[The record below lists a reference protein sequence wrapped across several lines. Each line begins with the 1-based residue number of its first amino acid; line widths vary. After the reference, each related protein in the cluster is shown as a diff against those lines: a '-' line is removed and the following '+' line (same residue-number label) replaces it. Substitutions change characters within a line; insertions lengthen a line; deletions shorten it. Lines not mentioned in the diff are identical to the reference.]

1 MIYLNIIFTI
11 EKPCSEKSSFSEIIM
26 ENFKNYN
33 KIDDFLVL
41 KEIFE
46 GDEIIFQKEF

>member
-1 MIYLNIIFTI
+1 MIYPNIIFTI
-11 EKPCSEKSSFSEIIM
+11 ENPCSGKSSFSEVIM

-41 KEIFE
+41 KEM
-46 GDEIIFQKEF
+46 GDEIISQK